1 MLRRTETGAAHDDQH
16 PLLQLD
22 DLPRAR
28 SPAMSAAASLL
39 GSIDLMGWAAAGVT
53 MMTFACQDMRRLRV
67 LALLANAAFIAYGA
81 MAMLLPVLVLH
92 LILAPINLLRLWS
105 LRRAGMPLAA
115 APAEP
120 APSAA
125 TRRPVADLP
134 SPFRRRRAYS
144 RARPARVSSLRNPA
158 PENRAAQ

>member
-1 MLRRTETGAAHDDQH
+1 
-16 PLLQLD
+16 
-22 DLPRAR
+22 
-28 SPAMSAAASLL
+28 MSAAASLL

-105 LRRAGMPLAA
+105 LRRAATPLAA

-120 APSAA
+120 APAPA
-125 TRRPVADLP
+125 RRPVAELP
-134 SPFRRRRAYS
+134 SPFKRRRAYG
-144 RARPARVSSLRNPA
+144 RARPARVSSLPNPA

>member
-16 PLLQLD
+16 PLQLYA
-22 DLPRAR
+22 LPRTGR
-28 SPAMSAAASLL
+28 PAMSAAASAL

-105 LRRAGMPLAA
+105 LRRAATPLAA

-125 TRRPVADLP
+125 ARRPVADSP

>member
-1 MLRRTETGAAHDDQH
+1 
-16 PLLQLD
+16 
-22 DLPRAR
+22 
-28 SPAMSAAASLL
+28 MSAAVSAL
-39 GSIDLMGWAAAGVT
+39 GSIDLVGWAAAGVT

-105 LRRAGMPLAA
+105 LRRAAKALAA

-120 APSAA
+120 APGAA
-125 TRRPVADLP
+125 RRPVAELP
-134 SPFRRRRAYS
+134 SPFQRRRAYG
-144 RARPARVSSLRNPA
+144 RARTARVSSLRNPGL
-158 PENRAAQ
+158 ENRAAQ

>member
-1 MLRRTETGAAHDDQH
+1 
-16 PLLQLD
+16 
-22 DLPRAR
+22 
-28 SPAMSAAASLL
+28 MSAAASLL

-105 LRRAGMPLAA
+105 LRRAQSA
-115 APAEP
+115 APAP
-120 APSAA
+120 RPYGTST
-125 TRRPVADLP
+125 TRPRT
-134 SPFRRRRAYS
+134 
-144 RARPARVSSLRNPA
+144 RPARRSLRASSACASGRSVSGSGGSAPA
-158 PENRAAQ
+158 CASANSSRNSSRLPT

>member
-105 LRRAGMPLAA
+105 LRRAGTPLAA
-115 APAEP
+115 APVEP
-120 APSAA
+120 APAA
-125 TRRPVADLP
+125 ARRPVADLP

>member
-16 PLLQLD
+16 PLFQLD
-22 DLPRAR
+22 DPPRAR
-28 SPAMSAAASLL
+28 SPAMSAAASVL

-81 MAMLLPVLVLH
+81 MAMLMPVLVLH

-105 LRRAGMPLAA
+105 LRRAAIPLGAAPAQPAPVAA
-115 APAEP
+115 APRP
-120 APSAA
+120 AAA
-125 TRRPVADLP
+125 QLP
-134 SPFRRRRAYS
+134 TPFMRRRAYG
-144 RARPARVSSLRNPA
+144 RARPARVSSLRNPQ
-158 PENRAAQ
+158 NRAAQ

>member
-1 MLRRTETGAAHDDQH
+1 
-16 PLLQLD
+16 
-22 DLPRAR
+22 
-28 SPAMSAAASLL
+28 MSAAASVL

-105 LRRAGMPLAA
+105 LRRASKPLADA
-115 APAEP
+115 HAEP
-120 APSAA
+120 MPVAA
-125 TRRPVADLP
+125 RRPVAQLP
-134 SPFRRRRAYS
+134 TPFKRRRARGGFRS
-144 RARPARVSSLRNPA
+144 ARFDVLRNPGSERPA
-158 PENRAAQ
+158 MQ

>member
-16 PLLQLD
+16 PFFQLYH
-22 DLPRAR
+22 LPRAR

-67 LALLANAAFIAYGA
+67 LGLLANAAFIAYGA

-105 LRRAGMPLAA
+105 LRRAPTPLAA
-115 APAEP
+115 APAQP
-120 APSAA
+120 LPAA

-134 SPFRRRRAYS
+134 SPFRRRRAYG
-144 RARPARVSSLRNPA
+144 RARPARVSSLHNPA
-158 PENRAAQ
+158 PESRAAQ

>member
-1 MLRRTETGAAHDDQH
+1 
-16 PLLQLD
+16 
-22 DLPRAR
+22 
-28 SPAMSAAASLL
+28 MSAAASLL

-105 LRRAGMPLAA
+105 LRRAATPLEA

-120 APSAA
+120 PPAA
-125 TRRPVADLP
+125 ARRPVADLP
-134 SPFRRRRAYS
+134 SPFRRRRAYG

-158 PENRAAQ
+158 PETRAAQ